1 MFGVSGTELV
11 AIAVVALLLVGP
23 DKLPDYARRAGELV
37 RGLRARTAELRARG
51 AVEWDGVVDAGGLK
65 DVARELDRDLA
76 GVREDLAEARDEMG
90 RLLR

>member
-51 AVEWDGVVDAGGLK
+51 AAELDGAVDAGGFK

>member
-37 RGLRARTAELRARG
+37 RGLRARTAELRACG
-51 AVEWDGVVDAGGLK
+51 AAEWDGVVDAGGLK